1 MNDKLVKTVVVSGGN
16 GKMGNLVTDYI
27 ESRDDFK
34 VVGIFD
40 PTYTEGEYPKINN
53 LEDIDSDIVIEFSP
67 ASEINDNLEKLLK
80 TNSNLIIGSSGIE
93 ESVIASLR
101 KFENRTIFRYS
112 KFFCRCSIT
121 KNYIKY
127 HSSKL

>member
-53 LEDIDSDIVIEFSP
+53 LEDINSDIVI
-67 ASEINDNLEKLLK
+67 IMKI
-80 TNSNLIIGSSGIE
+80 LIY
-93 ESVIASLR
+93 LD
-101 KFENRTIFRYS
+101 F
-112 KFFCRCSIT
+112 
-121 KNYIKY
+121 
-127 HSSKL
+127 

>member
-40 PTYTEGEYPKINN
+40 PTYTEGEYPKINI
-53 LEDIDSDIVIEFSP
+53 LES
-67 ASEINDNLEKLLK
+67 
-80 TNSNLIIGSSGIE
+80 
-93 ESVIASLR
+93 
-101 KFENRTIFRYS
+101 
-112 KFFCRCSIT
+112 
-121 KNYIKY
+121 
-127 HSSKL
+127 